1 MFARCIGYSG
11 VVNIREER
19 IRIRTYEC
27 GVGGCIRIVSLVQYL
42 QEVAVL
48 HAEQLGLG
56 LEKMSELNAYWVLSN
71 LRVEI
76 ARLPRWNEEITIR
89 TWPSGYT
96 RLIASREFV
105 ATGRDGREL
114 FLAGSEWMVLDK
126 QRSRPKNLF
135 HLDLGLPKSGAKA
148 LQDELNRLEPHD
160 GGDPV
165 HRLRVRH
172 SSIDLNGHVNNTEYI
187 RWGIDALRGEFRSGG
202 DICSLQATYLSEV
215 FEDDELDLLVSCGA
229 EGHYRVLARK
239 SGAKTNVFVME
250 VSYGE

>member
-1 MFARCIGYSG
+1 MN
-11 VVNIREER
+11 VREER

-27 GVGGCIRIVSLVQYL
+27 GVGGSVKIVSLVQYL
-42 QEVAVL
+42 QEVAAL

-56 LEKMSELNAYWVLSN
+56 LEKMTELDGYWVLSN

-76 ARLPRWNEEITIR
+76 ARLPKWNEEITIR

-105 ATGRDGREL
+105 ARDRNNREL
-114 FLAGSEWMVLDK
+114 FLAGSEWMVLDR

-135 HLDLGLPKSGAKA
+135 HLDLSLPRVGTKA
-148 LQDELNRLEPHD
+148 LPEKLNRLEPHD
-160 GGDPV
+160 GCISV

-187 RWGIDALRGEFRSGG
+187 RWGIDALGGELEASG
-202 DICSLQATYLSEV
+202 DIRCVQATYLSEV
-215 FEDDELDLLVSCGA
+215 FEDDELDILASSGPG
-229 EGHYRVLARK
+229 GHFQVLARK
-239 SGAKTNVFVME
+239 SGTQTNVFLME
-250 VSYGE
+250 VTC